1 MTSQSFCIS
10 NLIMKLD
17 MASCMFTFPYPIQW
31 SQLFVKFEVPK
42 IRPHHTLLGNKILKI
57 SSLGENHLEVAKC
70 VCDGGDSLGLRT
82 LAFSKLVCMG
92 SQVPRSKSQTWK
104 PSPNFL
110 ASRNHKNMVNY

>member
-70 VCDGGDSLGLRT
+70 VCDGGGLSRLAYSCIFQASLHGIP
-82 LAFSKLVCMG
+82 SPKI
-92 SQVPRSKSQTWK
+92 QVPNMEAKSQLFSLEK
-104 PSPNFL
+104 S
-110 ASRNHKNMVNY
+110 